1 MSSDVNLV
9 RAHFE
14 SALAT
19 LAQLKDFKSVED
31 QAHLLEV
38 AQIAHGAG
46 ARRLGRI
53 CGEPWM
59 HQELLA
65 LHQFEER
72 VRMAIARAERDEFT
86 TPYFMLP
93 LAQ

>member
-19 LAQLKDFKSVED
+19 LAQLKDFKSPED
-31 QAHLLEV
+31 QAHLLDV
-38 AQIAHGAG
+38 ARLAHGAG

-53 CGEPWM
+53 TGEPWM
-59 HQELLA
+59 HQELLD
-65 LHQFEER
+65 LYHLEER
-72 VRMAIARAERDEFT
+72 VRIAITRAESDDFT
-86 TPYFMLP
+86 MPYFMSP
-93 LAQ
+93 LAH